1 MHRCAAPQGTDLPLS
16 MPIASFDPSDLPQ
29 LSAQLLEN
37 LKLAGHEAPTPLQ
50 RHVVPVALAG
60 RDALIVGAGRD
71 SQAASLL
78 LPVVARLMLD
88 PRALPAKSGGLRAVV
103 LAPTREAASRTVQE
117 ARQLVL
123 RTPLRCTLACGGT
136 PLDETLA
143 ELSAGVEL
151 LVATPG
157 RLVDLVERGRAV
169 LGGVKVLALLEVDRL
184 LDLGFEPQLRR
195 LLLLQGLPSAHERQT
210 LLGCAVKPPD
220 LQRRLPELARGD
232 MVQVRVTGSAAVHA
246 GCRNVLVEQRVVY
259 AEERDKQPELG
270 KLVRRT
276 GEGLTVV
283 VCSTRRRCEMVAYL
297 LQGEGLT
304 ALVQP
309 DRLKPKER
317 EAALQACATGANP
330 DPEPDPPDPNANSNP
345 DPNPNPN
352 PDQAFATGASR
363 VLLVCDAGLAEL
375 NLPGLLPG
383 LGGRVS
389 HVVGFDLP
397 ASMDDYAARV
407 ACTARGGRTGLLSTL
422 IGENESK
429 EALVQLMGLLRAS
442 DSEVPRWLE
451 GQATLSHSAPL
462 PSAVA
467 AGGW

>member
-1 MHRCAAPQGTDLPLS
+1 
-16 MPIASFDPSDLPQ
+16 
-29 LSAQLLEN
+29 
-37 LKLAGHEAPTPLQ
+37 
-50 RHVVPVALAG
+50 
-60 RDALIVGAGRD
+60 
-71 SQAASLL
+71 
-78 LPVVARLMLD
+78 
-88 PRALPAKSGGLRAVV
+88 RAVV
-103 LAPTREAASRTVQE
+103 LAPTREAASATVRE

-232 MVQVRVTGSAAVHA
+232 MVQVNVTGIAAVHA

-283 VCSTRRRCEMVAYL
+283 VCSTRRR
-297 LQGEGLT
+297 
-304 ALVQP
+304 
-309 DRLKPKER
+309 
-317 EAALQACATGANP
+317 
-330 DPEPDPPDPNANSNP
+330 
-345 DPNPNPN
+345 
-352 PDQAFATGASR
+352 
-363 VLLVCDAGLAEL
+363 
-375 NLPGLLPG
+375 
-383 LGGRVS
+383 
-389 HVVGFDLP
+389 
-397 ASMDDYAARV
+397 
-407 ACTARGGRTGLLSTL
+407 
-422 IGENESK
+422 
-429 EALVQLMGLLRAS
+429 
-442 DSEVPRWLE
+442 
-451 GQATLSHSAPL
+451 
-462 PSAVA
+462 
-467 AGGW
+467 